1 MTHRALAGAAGL
13 VWMLFGVTA
22 GWTQTDPTK
31 LLLGRWNGE
40 LQTERGTY
48 DRTLIV
54 KSIEE
59 RYGQLVTT
67 ADYGDTKLS
76 PVLGSVEMINGEV
89 VLRFMTPERN
99 TAVQTLNKDGKN
111 LMGPVSGASQVGR
124 SRGGDHSL
132 RLRKV
137 D

>member
-1 MTHRALAGAAGL
+1 MTHRALAITAGL

-22 GWTQTDPTK
+22 GWAQTDSTK

-40 LQTERGTY
+40 LQTARGTY
-48 DRTLIV
+48 NRTLIV

-59 RYGQLVTT
+59 RNGQLVTT
-67 ADYGDTKLS
+67 ADFGDAKLS

-89 VLRFMTPERN
+89 VLRFMTPEPS
-99 TAVQTLNKDGKN
+99 TAVLTLYKDGKN
-111 LMGPVSGASQVGR
+111 LIGPVSGTGQVGR
-124 SRGGDHSL
+124 SRGGDDSL